1 MVITNYKFSMDRY
14 LKTPGL
20 SYKLSKFAAFK
31 INIRCRKKVL
41 NVIKK
46 IMFDKQGRGGGTS
59 RRAMIT

>member
-1 MVITNYKFSMDRY
+1 MDRY
-14 LKTPGL
+14 LMTPGL
-20 SYKLSKFAAFK
+20 SYKLFKFAAFK